1 MPMAVMLLR
10 TGSSAVVFYALS
22 TLTTSILQGSDRMRL
37 PVIHSA
43 ISLTIHVIL
52 VAGCAWF
59 TDLGVYGLIIGNVTF
74 PLLVCTLNCRSVAK
88 RVGYR
93 FQWKNTFIKPAAAA
107 IVMGG
112 VAFGI
117 YTSIADALGMLV
129 AMIVAI
135 CAAVAVYGGMLL
147 VLKAVTLSELKA
159 MPLIGKF
166 FRKRT

>member
-1 MPMAVMLLR
+1 
-10 TGSSAVVFYALS
+10 
-22 TLTTSILQGSDRMRL
+22 
-37 PVIHSA
+37 
-43 ISLTIHVIL
+43 
-52 VAGCAWF
+52 
-59 TDLGVYGLIIGNVTF
+59 
-74 PLLVCTLNCRSVAK
+74 VAK

-107 IVMGG
+107 IVMGV